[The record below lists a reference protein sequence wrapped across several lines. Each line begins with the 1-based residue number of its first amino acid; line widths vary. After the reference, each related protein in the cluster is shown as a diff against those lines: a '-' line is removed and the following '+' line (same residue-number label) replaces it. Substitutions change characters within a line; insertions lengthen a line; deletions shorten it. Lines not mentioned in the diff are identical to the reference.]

1 MKTNIIR
8 LTYEETDLLTRLLQ
22 KEITELGVER
32 DPRFSDY
39 HSALSKLSNSKRTWY
54 AQKNY
59 FSGYP
64 DYSEYL
70 RNRHL
75 IP

>member
-1 MKTNIIR
+1 MKNPIEF
-8 LTYEETDLLTRLLQ
+8 TYEETELLANLLS

-59 FSGYP
+59 FSDYP

>member
-1 MKTNIIR
+1 MKNPIE
-8 LTYEETDLLTRLLQ
+8 LTYEETDLLIRLLQ

-32 DPRFSDY
+32 DTQFSDY

-54 AQKNY
+54 AQKSH

-64 DYSEYL
+64 DWSEYL
-70 RNRHL
+70 QNRHL

>member
-1 MKTNIIR
+1 MIE
-8 LTYEETDLLTRLLQ
+8 LTHEETELLANLLS

-39 HSALSKLSNSKRTWY
+39 HSALSKLSESIRT
-54 AQKNY
+54 
-59 FSGYP
+59 SHSSDYP

>member
-1 MKTNIIR
+1 MKNPIE
-8 LTYEETDLLTRLLQ
+8 LTYEETELLTNLLS

-39 HSALSKLSNSKRTWY
+39 HSSLSKLSESKRTWY
-54 AQKNY
+54 SQKSY
-59 FSGYP
+59 FSNYP

-70 RNRHL
+70 KSRHL

>member
-1 MKTNIIR
+1 MKNPIE
-8 LTYEETDLLTRLLQ
+8 LTYEETDLLIKLLS

-32 DPRFSDY
+32 DLQFSDY
-39 HSALSKLSNSKRTWY
+39 HSALAKLSESKRSWY
-54 AQKNY
+54 AQKSY
-59 FSGYP
+59 FSGHP

-70 RNRHL
+70 QSRHL

>member
-1 MKTNIIR
+1 MIE
-8 LTYEETDLLTRLLQ
+8 LTYEETELLTNLLS

-32 DPRFSDY
+32 APRFSDY
-39 HSALSKLSNSKRTWY
+39 HSALSKLSESKGY
-54 AQKNY
+54 S
-59 FSGYP
+59 SGYP

>member
-1 MKTNIIR
+1 MIE
-8 LTYEETDLLTRLLQ
+8 LTYEETELLANLLS

-39 HSALSKLSNSKRTWY
+39 HSALS
-54 AQKNY
+54 Y
-59 FSGYP
+59 FSNYP

-70 RNRHL
+70 RSRHL

>member
-1 MKTNIIR
+1 MIE
-8 LTYEETDLLTRLLQ
+8 LTHEETELLANLLS

-39 HSALSKLSNSKRTWY
+39 HSALSKLSESKWNMIKQIWGY
-54 AQKNY
+54 S
-59 FSGYP
+59 SGYP